1 MKTILRL
8 VCVICCLSS
17 ASVSAKDFGVRG
29 KTFSVTEVDLLKS
42 ISQRLRAMQ
51 SSGEIDRLNAQFRDR
66 AIAKINR
73 PLPVAGMSP
82 ATVKRSFFY
91 DPTMVFGGD
100 VKDDKGRIIVRK
112 GQSMNPLDTLPF
124 NQTYVFFDGDRPE
137 ELKYVTDKF
146 ANDAQIK
153 LIMVKGAPLEAMKRY
168 RRKFYFDQTGY
179 LTSKLGVRHTPAVM
193 VRDGKKLKIEE
204 IPL

>member
-1 MKTILRL
+1 MRVLLILL
-8 VCVICCLSS
+8 TFAFGLT
-17 ASVSAKDFGVRG
+17 SVPASAKDYGVRG
-29 KTFSVTEVDLLKS
+29 KTFAVSEVDLLKS
-42 ISQRLRAMQ
+42 ISQRLRIMQ
-51 SSGEIDRLNAQFRDR
+51 SSGEIDRLNGQFRDR

-73 PLPVAGMSP
+73 PTPVQGMSP

-137 ELKYVTDKF
+137 EMKYVTENF

-153 LIMVKGAPLEAMKRY
+153 LIMVKGAPLDAMKRY

-179 LTSKLGVRHTPAVM
+179 LTTKLGVRHTPAVM

>member
-1 MKTILRL
+1 MRQFLAIPLL
-8 VCVICCLSS
+8 FWGLS
-17 ASVSAKDFGVRG
+17 ASPALSKDYGVRG
-29 KTFSVTEVDLLKS
+29 KTFVVTEVDLLKG
-42 ISQRLRAMQ
+42 ISLRLRAMQ
-51 SSGEIDRLNAQFRDR
+51 SSGEIDRLNAQFKER

-73 PLPVAGMSP
+73 PAPVQGISP
-82 ATVKRSFFY
+82 ATIKRSFFY

-100 VKDDKGRIIVRK
+100 VKDEKGRVIVRK
-112 GQSMNPLDTLPF
+112 GQSINPLDTLPF

-137 ELKYVTDKF
+137 EVKYVTTNF

-179 LTSKLGVRHTPAVM
+179 LTSKLGIRHTPAVM
-193 VRDGKKLKIEE
+193 VREGKKLRIEE
-204 IPL
+204 FPL